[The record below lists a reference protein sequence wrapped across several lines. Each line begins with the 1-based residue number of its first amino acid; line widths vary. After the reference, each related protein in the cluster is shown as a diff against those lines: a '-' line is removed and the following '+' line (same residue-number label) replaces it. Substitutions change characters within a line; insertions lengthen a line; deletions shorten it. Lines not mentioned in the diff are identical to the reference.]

1 MAFTLQVIFTGLCAF
16 IENEDPHDPTRMC
29 VVLVNGTRLETE
41 RNVQAIDGTPL
52 RYHRPFVTF
61 PIRDIQ
67 PPIPDVNGL
76 PMAHG
81 IWYLNRERLLF
92 DIVEEAG
99 AQNDFDVRRPN
110 LGDPHPEVRDNGN
123 PEHLASFT
131 WVPDLT
137 QVAPRHRSIDEAV
150 VARTNVSQNVIAQ
163 VLIRRGS
170 LRPFSFTRAIWEFDR
185 HLSGVRAH
193 RRNFAHEASLT
204 FTRLTSATLVSGP
217 IDADGVE
224 RALPLTPPEDVR
236 IVRIKISNLCEV
248 NPLQWFTTREPAPDH
263 DIKWFF
269 EILSPATKE
278 RLRAD
283 LDGRKLPVPRPVQ
296 FLDGIAGPGSGNCI
310 PIQTANAFFSF
321 P

>member
-29 VVLVNGTRLETE
+29 VVLVNGTRPE
-41 RNVQAIDGTPL
+41 RERDVRAIDGTPL

-67 PPIPDVNGL
+67 PPISDVNGL

-92 DIVEEAG
+92 DITEETG
-99 AQNDFDVRRPN
+99 AMNDFNVRRPN
-110 LGDPHPEVRDNGN
+110 LGDPHPEVPEPRN
-123 PEHLASFT
+123 PDHLASFT

-137 QVAPRHRSIDEAV
+137 QVAPRHKTIDEDV
-150 VARTNVSQNVIAQ
+150 VASSNVSQNVIAQ

-185 HLSGVRAH
+185 HLSEGRAH

-204 FTRLTSATLVSGP
+204 LTRLTSANLISRPLDQG
-217 IDADGVE
+217 GVE
-224 RALPLTPPEDVR
+224 RKLPLTPASDGG
-236 IVRIKISNLCEV
+236 IVTIKISNLCEV

-263 DIKWFF
+263 DIKWFY
-269 EILSPATKE
+269 EILSPGTKE

-283 LDGRKLPVPRPVQ
+283 LDGRTLPIPRPVQ
-296 FLDGIAGPGSGNCI
+296 FLIGFGGPGSGNCI